1 MYVCYPIA
9 ITICIKIGYVHV
21 KKLILNKK
29 KRIYYFLIH
38 THFFYYSKRSHLKDH
53 TIIDV
58 KVIIFYYGIA
68 PEL

>member
-29 KRIYYFLIH
+29 KGL
-38 THFFYYSKRSHLKDH
+38 FFNTYIFFITVKEAILK
-53 TIIDV
+53 TTQSST
-58 KVIIFYYGIA
+58 
-68 PEL
+68 